1 LNAARMQLKEFV
13 NTMNGLAS
21 GSSAL
26 KTFLETRMDVD
37 QFLRAYAVNVMVG
50 MWDDYWHGQ
59 NNYYFYFDENNKF
72 YFIPFDYDN
81 TLGTSMGMNASDES
95 VAAMMRRA
103 SDERR
108 AGKIINVGKKEDSG
122 LLSVKEKDP
131 AYEAMRRLLKK

>member
-1 LNAARMQLKEFV
+1 MMTHRDTATDFKKTA
-13 NTMNGLAS
+13 T
-21 GSSAL
+21 AL
-26 KTFLETRMDVD
+26 EMAKDK
-37 QFLRAYAVNVMVG
+37 LR
-50 MWDDYWHGQ
+50 
-59 NNYYFYFDENNKF
+59 K
-72 YFIPFDYDN
+72 
-81 TLGTSMGMNASDES
+81 MGRDASDES